1 MKLNSLRTK
10 VNTAILATCLI
21 ITACYGVVLYPV
33 EINRRQAH
41 FNHIFTLLSTV
52 FQQQKEQIANEIF
65 AGQEKALSMSLS
77 ELLNISGITA
87 AAAFNSDG
95 NLLISTNKSAV
106 SELTGDER
114 KILKTNPLFSEKTSR
129 GQYVAEFAASIQVT
143 GEHVGYLKLLF
154 DLSNLKR
161 ESNTSLL
168 LFILLLSTLLF
179 TVSVFLNIFLTNMV
193 IKPATLLQNA
203 IRHIREGRLGEQVR
217 VASSD
222 EVGQMAVAF
231 NAMSTQLQEQHLELV
246 EAIQDKEAYSQQIKE
261 TNQSLEKLNIELED
275 RVKERTRDLLK
286 INDQLQRKII
296 ETEHTS
302 KENRELQE
310 RLSRS
315 QKMEAMGL
323 LAGGVAHDLNN
334 VLSGIVSYP
343 DLLLM
348 DLPINSPLRKPILT
362 IQSSGQKAA
371 AIVQDLLT
379 LARRGV
385 ANCDVL
391 SLNAIVSEYLNSPE
405 HEMLLSHHR
414 SVQVAAHL
422 YPQLLLIRGSAIHL
436 KKSVMNLVANAAEA
450 QPDGGT
456 ITIKTEN
463 RYLDKPLM
471 GYETV
476 KEGDYVVLSVADTG
490 TGISPADLPRIF
502 EPFYSRKVMGRSGT
516 GLGMAVVWGTVQDHS
531 GYIHVESVEGK
542 GSVFELYFPVS
553 RENLIRN
560 PDNVPVEDYRGNG
573 ESILVIDDIPEQ
585 REIAFG
591 ILTRLGYSVSLA
603 PSGEDAVSYLQ
614 THFADLI
621 ILDMIMEPGMDGLK
635 TFHEIIAI
643 HPDQRAVIASGF
655 AENDRVRKVQA
666 LGAGRYIRK
675 PYTLEKIGLAV
686 KYELMRQ

>member
-1 MKLNSLRTK
+1 MKLKSLRTK

-21 ITACYGVVLYPV
+21 ITACYGAVLYPL

-41 FNHIFTLLSTV
+41 FRHIDALLSTV

-65 AGQEKALSMSLS
+65 AEQKKALSKSLS

-95 NLLISTNKSAV
+95 NLLLSTDMSAA
-106 SELTGDER
+106 SELTTHER
-114 KILKTNPLFSEKTSR
+114 EVLKTKHLFSEKTIENK
-129 GQYVAEFAASIQVT
+129 YVAEFAASILVT

-154 DLSNLKR
+154 DLSNLKK
-161 ESNTSLL
+161 ESDTSFLLFLL
-168 LFILLLSTLLF
+168 LLATLLF
-179 TVSVFLNIFLTNMV
+179 TVSVFLNIFLTRMV
-193 IKPATLLQNA
+193 TRPATLLRNA

-217 VASSD
+217 VTSND
-222 EVGQMAVAF
+222 EIGQMAVAF
-231 NAMSTQLQEQHLELV
+231 NVMSTQLQEQHLELV
-246 EAIQDKEAYSQQIKE
+246 EAIQEKEAYSQQIKE
-261 TNQSLEKLNIELED
+261 ANQTLEKLNIELEN
-275 RVKERTRDLLK
+275 RVNERTLALQE
-286 INDQLQRKII
+286 INDQLQQKII
-296 ETEHTS
+296 ETEQAA

-315 QKMEAMGL
+315 QKMEALGL

-348 DLPINSPLRKPILT
+348 DLPENSPLRKPVLT
-362 IQSSGQKAA
+362 IQSSGKKAA

-385 ANCDVL
+385 ASSDVL
-391 SLNAIVSEYLNSPE
+391 NLNEIVTEYLNSPE

-414 SVQVAAHL
+414 SVHVATQL
-422 YPQLLLIRGSAIHL
+422 NPKLLLIKGSAIHL

-450 QPDGGT
+450 QPNGGC

-463 RYLDKPLM
+463 RYLDTPLK

-476 KEGDYVVLSVADTG
+476 KEGDYVVLTVADTG
-490 TGISPADLPRIF
+490 TGISPIDLPRIF

-516 GLGMAVVWGTVQDHS
+516 GLGMAVVWGTVQDHG
-531 GYIHVESVEGK
+531 GYIHVESAEGR
-542 GSVFELYFPVS
+542 GSAFELYFPVS

-560 PDNVPVEDYRGNG
+560 PDNVPIEDYMGNG
-573 ESILVIDDIPEQ
+573 ESILVIDDMPEQ
-585 REIAFG
+585 REIASG
-591 ILTRLGYSVSLA
+591 ILTRLGYSVFQA
-603 PSGEDAVSYLQ
+603 AGGEEAITYLKSH
-614 THFADLI
+614 TADLI
-621 ILDMIMEPGMDGLK
+621 VLDMIMGPGMDGLK
-635 TFHEIIAI
+635 TFRKIITI
-643 HPDQRAVIASGF
+643 HPEQRAVIASGF
-655 AENDRVRKVQA
+655 AENSRVREVQS
-666 LGAGRYIRK
+666 LGGGQYIRK

-686 KYELMRQ
+686 KNELMRR

>member
-1 MKLNSLRTK
+1 MD
-10 VNTAILATCLI
+10 I
-21 ITACYGVVLYPV
+21 
-33 EINRRQAH
+33 
-41 FNHIFTLLSTV
+41 
-52 FQQQKEQIANEIF
+52 
-65 AGQEKALSMSLS
+65 
-77 ELLNISGITA
+77 
-87 AAAFNSDG
+87 
-95 NLLISTNKSAV
+95 
-106 SELTGDER
+106 
-114 KILKTNPLFSEKTSR
+114 
-129 GQYVAEFAASIQVT
+129 
-143 GEHVGYLKLLF
+143 LKLLF

-161 ESNTSLL
+161 ESDTSLL
-168 LFILLLSTLLF
+168 LFVLLLSTLLF
-179 TVSVFLNIFLTNMV
+179 TVSAFLNIFLTNMV
-193 IKPATLLQNA
+193 IKPAALLQNA
-203 IRHIREGRLGEQVR
+203 IRRIREGRLGEQVR
-217 VASSD
+217 VASND
-222 EVGQMAVAF
+222 EIGQMAVAF

-246 EAIQDKEAYSQQIKE
+246 EAIQENEAYSQQIKE
-261 TNQSLEKLNIELED
+261 TNQTLEKLNIELED
-275 RVKERTRDLLK
+275 RVNERTLALQG
-286 INDQLQRKII
+286 INDQLQQKII
-296 ETEHTS
+296 ETEHTAR
-302 KENRELQE
+302 ENRELQD

-315 QKMEAMGL
+315 QKMEALGL

-348 DLPINSPLRKPILT
+348 DLPADSSLRKPILT

-379 LARRGV
+379 LARRGIASSV
-385 ANCDVL
+385 VL
-391 SLNAIVSEYLNSPE
+391 NLNAIVSEYLNSPE
-405 HEMLLSHHR
+405 HEMLRYHHR
-414 SVQVAAHL
+414 KVHITTHL
-422 YPQLLLIRGSAIHL
+422 HPQLLLIKGSAIHL

-450 QPDGGT
+450 QPGGGS

-463 RYLDKPLM
+463 RYLDTPLK

-476 KEGDYVVLSVADTG
+476 KEGDYVVLTVSDTG
-490 TGISPADLPRIF
+490 TGIAPVDLPRIF

-560 PDNVPVEDYRGNG
+560 PDNVPIEDYMGNG

-591 ILTRLGYSVSLA
+591 ILTRLGYSVSLTS
-603 PSGEDAVSYLQ
+603 SGEEAVTYLK

-635 TFHEIIAI
+635 TFRKIITI
-643 HPDQRAVIASGF
+643 HPGQRAVIASGF
-655 AENDRVRKVQA
+655 AENDRVREVQS
-666 LGAGRYIRK
+666 LGAGQYIRK

-686 KYELMRQ
+686 KNELMRQ